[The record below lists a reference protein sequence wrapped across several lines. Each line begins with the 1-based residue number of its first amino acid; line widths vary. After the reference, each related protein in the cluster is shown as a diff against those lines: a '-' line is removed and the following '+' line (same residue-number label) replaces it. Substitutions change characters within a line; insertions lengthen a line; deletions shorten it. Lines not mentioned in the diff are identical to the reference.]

1 MKDRTKNRIAALV
14 LLLYSVATR
23 FFSSIHSIRFDK
35 NVMHGDG
42 ACFYVIGKAIMQ
54 GKVLYK
60 DIFDHKTPYIYFING
75 LVSLLEYNHIGLF
88 LVEVLILFVTLY
100 FIFKILIL
108 FFENEKFKNDEL
120 LTEKQLYV
128 ISLIVTFIM
137 GIVLSDFAIT
147 EGYYRTEAFAVAL
160 VMPAIYIMAKYYYGK
175 INILNIPK
183 QMFFIG
189 LLAGLTFMINLK
201 GIVLFVPLVIP
212 LAFDFIK
219 QKHWLGLLKTFCLGL
234 FGVII
239 AILPYVIYMIVTDSV
254 KDMIFAVWD
263 TNLAYA
269 NDYINYK
276 FESAAGVISTSGGLK
291 NLLLLFF
298 VKSPIATSFI
308 ILSIPILFLLKYNLK
323 FKIGLC
329 FEFLVALIITLSIGR
344 PHIYYL
350 YTLLPYIVVIF
361 AFVIKLFINVV
372 FNIGHINFKYSSVIS
387 IVLSF
392 ILLLAIIFGLNDKKI
407 CKVAEKSLKDAKELQ
422 DVAKQYDSN
431 YSKLKIL
438 GFAYIPDIYLWL
450 DADINYK
457 YFVRPFITYNSF
469 KVAFNEQTN
478 YINNINPDII
488 VVRNFEFVPKQLEMQ
503 IKFILNYYYDLIGET
518 NEYYLYGKIR
528 K

>member
-1 MKDRTKNRIAALV
+1 MKDRTENRIAALV
-14 LLLYSVATR
+14 LLLYSAATR

-75 LVSLLEYNHIGLF
+75 LASLLEYNHIGLF

-108 FFENEKFKNDEL
+108 FFENEKFKNGES

-128 ISLIVTFIM
+128 ISLIGTFIM
-137 GIVLSDFAIT
+137 GIILSDFAIT

-175 INILNIPK
+175 INILKISK

-189 LLAGLTFMINLK
+189 LLAGFTFMINLK

-219 QKHWLGLLKTFCLGL
+219 QKQWLGLLKTFCLGL

-239 AILPYVIYMIVTDSV
+239 VILPYVIYMIATDSV

-269 NDYINYK
+269 RDYMEYNI
-276 FESAAGVISTSGGLK
+276 ESSPNVISTKDGFLY
-291 NLLLLFF
+291 LIIAFF
-298 VKSPIATSFI
+298 IKTPIVMSLIFLSVAI
-308 ILSIPILFLLKYNLK
+308 IFLLKYNNT
-323 FKIGLC
+323 FKIALC
-329 FEFLVALIITLSIGR
+329 LELLVTFIITLSIGR

-350 YTLLPYIVVIF
+350 YSLLPYVIVIF
-361 AFVIKLFINVV
+361 AFIIIFINKII
-372 FNIGHINFKYSSVIS
+372 NSLHINFILPN
-387 IVLSF
+387 IVAIILSF
-392 ILLLAIIFGLNDKKI
+392 VLLLSIGYGLNN
-407 CKVAEKSLKDAKELQ
+407 KVVRTTAEKALNDAKELQ
-422 DVAKQYDSN
+422 TVAKSYDSN
-431 YSKLKIL
+431 YSRLKVL
-438 GFAYIPDIYLWL
+438 GIAYIPDIYLWL

-518 NEYYLYGKIR
+518 NEYYLYGKTR